1 MALEYRAAIVG
12 ATGYIGGELLRFLLQ
27 HPFFDLV
34 YLASHRNAGKKIEE
48 VFPHLRS
55 LTDNGLFR
63 PVDPAAIAD
72 QCDVCFLSLPHGE
85 ALEIVPALREKRA
98 DLLIV
103 DLSSDF
109 RLHSEAA
116 YERHYGRK
124 HPAPALLNEFIYAL
138 PEKYRSE
145 LFGRKSLATPG
156 CFATSA
162 ILLLD
167 PLRVAGML
175 PPFVVVDAK
184 TGSSGS
190 GATPGAGTHHPER
203 DGDFRAYSP
212 LSHRH
217 EAEIRQ
223 EIPGVEVAFVP
234 QSAPMVRGIYATAAF
249 QLESPR
255 SAADVRAAF
264 DSYFEHA
271 PFVRLLDE
279 PPRVKSVVTT
289 NYCDIAVFVRDR
301 TVVVLGALDN
311 LVKGGAGQA
320 IQAANLALGI
330 PEAVGLETVPAHP

>member
-1 MALEYRAAIVG
+1 MALEYRAGIVG
-12 ATGYIGGELLRFLLQ
+12 ATGYIGGELLRFLFQ

-34 YLASHRNAGKKIEE
+34 YLASHKSAGKQIEQ

-55 LTDNGLFR
+55 LTENGRFHE
-63 PVDPAAIAD
+63 VDPVAIAE

-85 ALEIVPALREKRA
+85 ALDLVPALREKRA

-109 RLHSEAA
+109 RLRSGAA
-116 YERHYGRK
+116 YERHYGKR
-124 HPAPALLNEFIYAL
+124 HPSPALLSEFIYAL
-138 PEKYRSE
+138 PEKYRGE
-145 LFGRKSLATPG
+145 LFGKKSLAAPG
-156 CFATSA
+156 CFATA
-162 ILLLD
+162 GILLLE
-167 PLRVAGML
+167 PLRVAGLL

-190 GATPGAGTHHPER
+190 GSTPGPVTHHPER

-212 LSHRH
+212 LGHRH

-234 QSAPMVRGIYATAAF
+234 QSAPMVRGIYATVAF

-255 SAADVRAAF
+255 EAGEIRAAF
-264 DSYFEHA
+264 ASYYEHA

-320 IQAANLALGI
+320 IQAANLALGL